1 MPFSADVSTLQGH
14 KELTLSELLHN
25 SYGFWCHGHL
35 SAHICTTHTSI
46 YSLTYCFSMFSIDFT
61 ARGHFSYELGR
72 FESHQESDQECSRLL
87 LQNNAH
93 STWPLTFIR
102 DFPAKRGWSAQ
113 IAGNRPVSNPV
124 PCLIS
129 MRKHALLCSDTN
141 NLAALPCMLSIPHP
155 LYDSINI
162 LRVIK
167 LFYVTASLCMFWQA
181 YISTIKLVLALNWSR
196 YITWK
201 SDSVS

>member
-46 YSLTYCFSMFSIDFT
+46 YSLTYCFSMFSIDFA

-129 MRKHALLCSDTN
+129 MVKVSETANDICCLSEVLSKWTSLSLFPISCFQKHKTLC
-141 NLAALPCMLSIPHP
+141 P
-155 LYDSINI
+155 LVAV
-162 LRVIK
+162 LRVRH
-167 LFYVTASLCMFWQA
+167 V
-181 YISTIKLVLALNWSR
+181 
-196 YITWK
+196 
-201 SDSVS
+201 